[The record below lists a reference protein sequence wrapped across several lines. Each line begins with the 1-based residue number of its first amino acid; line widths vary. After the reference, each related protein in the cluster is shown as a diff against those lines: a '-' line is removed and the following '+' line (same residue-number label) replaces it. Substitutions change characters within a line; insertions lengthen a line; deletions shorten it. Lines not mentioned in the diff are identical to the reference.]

1 MSDVFRTFQTV
12 QRYEDAIE
20 RHSQWLRWVSS
31 ITCPCLDTNT
41 FQPDPRCP
49 ICRGRGKIYKSPGKF
64 KLFNETVRHD
74 ASGRVY
80 PRNVPVVV
88 GSATVYRKDV
98 AIPLAATQPSDGSYI
113 QLASPYPKA
122 WQVLTADYTYDP
134 DIAVTAEDSGVYG
147 TNLLRVVAPRFA
159 EKGKTFEGSIK
170 SVSRVYNATKDETYT
185 VIAAYKEYIYLQSM
199 GTWASGDVL
208 EVDYVYQ
215 KPFSFM
221 LVGITSKI
229 RYEQPYV
236 LQEADAILVTP
247 YWAQVAPDDLFTA
260 MAVEQTGRAI
270 INPATA
276 AGNDEITAYYDL
288 SRLLRV
294 IDRGGTEYETGPG
307 KDVEIFERNQLQWN
321 VSKPGSTYV
330 AQFTYHPTYTALT
343 QMHSLRNSENKAFA
357 NRISVKQ
364 FDRVHDKVEY

>member
-12 QRYEDAIE
+12 QRYEDAIS
-20 RHSQWLRWVSS
+20 RHSQWLRWVSV
-31 ITCPCLDTNT
+31 ITCPCLDVNT

-49 ICRGRGKIYKSPGKF
+49 LCKGRGKIYKSPGKF

-74 ASGRVY
+74 SFGRVY
-80 PRNVPVVV
+80 PRNTPIDP
-88 GSATVYRKDV
+88 GSATVYRKGV
-98 AIPLAATQPSDGSYI
+98 VLPLATQPSDGSYI
-113 QLASPYPKA
+113 QLAPPYPKQ
-122 WQVLTADYTYDP
+122 WQVLTADYAFNP
-134 DIAVTAEDSGVYG
+134 DITITGENSDVYG
-147 TNLLRVVAPRFA
+147 ENLLRVVAPRFS
-159 EKGKTFEGSIK
+159 EKGKSFEGSIK
-170 SVSRVYNATKDETYT
+170 SVSRVYNTTRDESYI
-185 VIAAYKEYIYLQSM
+185 VNASFKEYIYLQSM
-199 GTWASGDVL
+199 GTWESGDTL
-208 EVDYVYQ
+208 EVDYIYQ
-215 KPFSFM
+215 TPFSFM
-221 LVGITSKI
+221 LIGITSKI

-236 LQEADAILVTP
+236 LEEADAILITP

-276 AGNDEITAYYDL
+276 AGNDEVSSYYDL

-294 IDRGGTEYETGPG
+294 IDRSGTEYETGPG
-307 KDVEIFERNQLQWN
+307 KDVEIYERNQLKWN
-321 VSKPGSTYV
+321 VTKPATPYI

-364 FDRVHDKVEY
+364 FDRVHDKVVY